1 VLGYPQFRYHEGWRL
16 LLRPQPYGSAAIGLG
31 KGVRLVSGA
40 ASRRSSRVP
49 TNGRHSWSDRLLR
62 WLHSTSRFGREIDK
76 IVRQFCN
83 TRSAKVAG
91 DYGSSPNCYQQLVD
105 SLDLPDRP
113 ELTTFERVLPGEAS
127 AIRTVARI
135 AASTVIKN
143 YSNVRKLHPAA
154 KAMRDQ
160 HAKSHACL
168 RARFVVNDNLPAGF
182 ETGVFKPK
190 QTYDALVRFSNAL
203 GTRES
208 DHRPDGRGM
217 AIKLLNVKGQSILST
232 LVPDRPSGQQDF
244 LMTNHPVFFCKGV
257 ADYLEF
263 METTFSPGDTL
274 SARLPVQARII
285 GFFFP
290 WRIRQGITFSA
301 TALHRIKSP
310 LHATYHSMTPYL
322 FGGDKVVRYKATPVR
337 IPRAVFPALAQS
349 RPESSLH
356 DTLVAELDPAQHNP
370 GEEEAVFEF
379 SVQVRD
385 AAKPDD
391 VEDASRLW
399 KQPRDQTI
407 SLGRIEIPF
416 QSFDRPDQITT
427 CEDLSFNPWNSL
439 PEHRP
444 LGGLNRMR
452 LAVYLASMQVRHR
465 LNA

>member
-1 VLGYPQFRYHEGWRL
+1 VN
-16 LLRPQPYGSAAIGLG
+16 
-31 KGVRLVSGA
+31 GA
-40 ASRRSSRVP
+40 ASRRSSHAT
-49 TNGRHSWSDRLLR
+49 TNGRQSWVNRLLR
-62 WLHSTSRFGREIDK
+62 WLHSTSRFRREIDAVFSSIRK
-76 IVRQFCN
+76 QFGDI
-83 TRSAKVAG
+83 RPAEVAG
-91 DYGSSPNCYQQLVD
+91 VGNARNYYQQLID
-105 SLDLPDRP
+105 SLELPDRP

-127 AIRTVARI
+127 AIRRVARI
-135 AASTVIKN
+135 AASTVINN
-143 YSNVRKLHPAA
+143 YCDVRKADPAA

-168 RARFVVNDNLPAGF
+168 CARFIVNDNLPAGF

-190 QTYDALVRFSNAL
+190 KTYDALVRFSSAR

-208 DHRPDGRGM
+208 DHKPDGRGM
-217 AIKLLNVKGQSILST
+217 AIKLLNVKGESILST
-232 LVPDRPSGQQDF
+232 LVDDCPSGQQDF

-257 ADYLEF
+257 PDYLEF
-263 METTFSPGDTL
+263 MERTFSPGDTL
-274 SARLPVQARII
+274 SARLPVWARII
-285 GFFFP
+285 GFFVP
-290 WRIRQGITFSA
+290 WRIRQGLIFIA
-301 TALHRIKSP
+301 TARHRTKSP
-310 LHATYHSMTPYL
+310 LHASYHSMTPYQL
-322 FGGDKVVRYKATPVR
+322 GGDKVVRYKATPVR
-337 IPRAVFPALAQS
+337 IPRAVFPVLEQS

-356 DTLVAELDPAQHNP
+356 DTLAAELDPTQHNP
-370 GEEEAVFEF
+370 GEEAVFEF
-379 SVQVRD
+379 SVQVRC